1 MARRTASG
9 RLPGGGEADSGYA
22 LAALLVGLAVM
33 GLAMSMALPV
43 WSQAARR
50 ERELE
55 LIFRGEQYARA
66 IELYQ
71 RIYAGAYPPD
81 IDTLIEQRFLRRR
94 YRDPMVPD
102 GEFRIVYQAEV
113 SELLGGPAA
122 VDGAGAA
129 GGAERAAGDLERV
142 TGGGAAPRTPGFGAD
157 AMTTPAGGDSRLA
170 EGLRGGVAGVVS
182 RSADES
188 IRIYDGRT
196 TYNEWVFVHGG
207 AEARPGGPAEDGFGG
222 TPQPGRLAETPG
234 RVDATQPFGPG
245 RPRRAG
251 RPQ

>member
-9 RLPGGGEADSGYA
+9 RSFARGRADSGYA
-22 LAALLVGLAVM
+22 LAALLTGLAIM
-33 GLAMSMALPV
+33 GIVMSMALPV

-71 RIYAGAYPPD
+71 RVFAGAYPPD

-94 YRDPMVPD
+94 YHDPMVAD

-113 SELLGGPAA
+113 AELAGDAA
-122 VDGAGAA
+122 AAAAPDAGGAA
-129 GGAERAAGDLERV
+129 GP
-142 TGGGAAPRTPGFGAD
+142 GAARRPSGFAAAAATPSTASD
-157 AMTTPAGGDSRLA
+157 RPLA

-182 RSADES
+182 RSAEES
-188 IRIYDGRT
+188 LRIYNGGTR
-196 TYNEWVFVHGG
+196 YSEWVFVHAPAAGAPRRPAAGG
-207 AEARPGGPAEDGFGG
+207 FEAAPRPGRVG
-222 TPQPGRLAETPG
+222 TPQRL
-234 RVDATQPFGPG
+234 GPARPLRAD
-245 RPRRAG
+245 RPR
-251 RPQ
+251 